1 MDPIGFGLENF
12 DAIGRWR
19 TNDDKDPIDPS
30 GTLPSG
36 KSFKGPKELKEIIKS
51 QPALFGRCATDRLL
65 TYALG
70 RGLERYD
77 RCAVNDIATVLEKN
91 NFRFS
96 VLITEIVKSDP
107 FQKRTSKRSEK

>member
-19 TNDDKDPIDPS
+19 TTDGKDPIDPS
-30 GTLPSG
+30 GTLPGG
-36 KSFKGPKELKEIIKS
+36 KSFNGPKELRDVLKS
-51 QPALFGRCATDRLL
+51 QPRLFSRCITDRLM

-70 RGLERYD
+70 RGLERSD
-77 RCAVNDIATVLEKN
+77 RCVVNDVATALEKN

-96 VLITEIVKSDP
+96 VLILEIVKSDP